1 VKKDEV
7 RGLGQFGIEL
17 KDVSADQV
25 VRNIKIP
32 LNQPSLFLTVIE
44 NRRSFLGPLE
54 SNESNNYLVNEL
66 GGVMPDMALAIP
78 LIVDGK
84 VALIVYG
91 DNLPDQKPIKGVD
104 TLEIFMNQ
112 AGMALEKALLEKRL
126 AELQKEKK

>member
-1 VKKDEV
+1 V

-17 KDVSADQV
+17 EGASADQV
-25 VRNIKIP
+25 VRNIRIP
-32 LNQPSLFLTVIE
+32 LNKPSLFLSVLET
-44 NRRSFLGPLE
+44 RRSFLGPLE
-54 SNESNNYLVNEL
+54 PGEWNDYLSAEL
-66 GGVMPDMALAIP
+66 GGRSPETVLAIP
-78 LIVDGK
+78 LVVDGK

-91 DNLPDQKPIKGVD
+91 DNLPDAKPVRGMD